1 MYIRKISDQTASE
14 LKSKGAARE
23 IKPDI
28 WNIKVKNGVYDIDI
42 ASLMKSEPVIVAG
55 DEGRYILSLSSVF
68 KGKKKLVKKTKK

>member
-1 MYIRKISDQTASE
+1 LYLRKISDQAASE
-14 LKSKGAARE
+14 LKSKGAVRE

-42 ASLMKSEPVIVAG
+42 ASLMKDEPVIVAG

-68 KGKKKLVKKTKK
+68 KGKRKRIKK